1 MDAAQ
6 INTPGPD
13 AGPCT
18 TQDFGSVRLFFMNEP
33 DHRNALS
40 MRLRE
45 GLETALNMAVED
57 SAVRAIVLAGTGPVF
72 CAGGDI
78 STMKNLDGVSG
89 RPRLQ
94 RVHRIFRQLYN
105 GPKPVIAA
113 VEGAAIGA
121 GLSLATACDIIVAGA
136 ASRFGAPFNRIG
148 VMADLGLLFTLPARI
163 GLGRTKLLTLTGR
176 IIDTATAEHWG
187 LVDEVVP
194 AGEAVRHALTLA
206 EAIGNGAP
214 LAHAMTKQ
222 MLARLPL
229 TSDNFLAAEADAQS
243 LLFTTDDFAEGRD
256 AFLEK
261 RDPCFTGR

>member
-1 MDAAQ
+1 MDASD
-6 INTPGPD
+6 IMTPDPD
-13 AGPCT
+13 AGACT
-18 TQDFGSVRLFFMNEP
+18 SQDFGPVRLIFMNEP
-33 DHRNALS
+33 GHRNALS

-45 GLETALNMAVED
+45 GLETALSAAID
-57 SAVRAIVLAGTGPVF
+57 DPAVRAIVLAGTGPVF

-78 STMKNLDGVSG
+78 GTMKNLDAVTG
-89 RPRLQ
+89 RPRLH

-121 GLSLATACDIIVAGA
+121 GLSLATACDIIVAGTD
-136 ASRFGAPFNRIG
+136 SRFGAPFNRIG

-163 GLGRTKLLTLTGR
+163 GLGRTKLLALTGR
-176 IIDTATAEHWG
+176 IIDTATAERWG

-194 AGEAVRHALTLA
+194 ANTAIAHALELA
-206 EAIGNGAP
+206 AAIGDGAP

-261 RDPCFTGR
+261 RRPRFSGR